1 MENQMDMK
9 HDVFLGFSTR
19 DWISNRIKGEVNMFC
34 GWDSDWLTTD
44 GEINWMNDVMND
56 LLTDWLTELLS
67 GWLTKPLNIWLVSL
81 LTKLTKLIS
90 IKSLQ

>member
-1 MENQMDMK
+1 MENQVDMK

-34 GWDSDWLTTD
+34 GWESDWLTTD
-44 GEINWMNDVMND
+44 WEINWMNDVMYD
-56 LLTDWLTELLS
+56 SLTDWMTELLS
-67 GWLTKPLNIWLVSL
+67 GWLTNPLNIWLVSL

>member
-1 MENQMDMK
+1 MENQVDMK

-44 GEINWMNDVMND
+44 WEINWMNDVMYD
-56 LLTDWLTELLS
+56 SLTDWIVK
-67 GWLTKPLNIWLVSL
+67 WLTN
-81 LTKLTKLIS
+81 
-90 IKSLQ
+90 

>member
-19 DWISNRIKGEVNMFC
+19 NWISNRIKGEVNMFC

-44 GEINWMNDVMND
+44 GEINRMNDVMYD
-56 LLTDWLTELLS
+56 LPTDWLTELLS
-67 GWLTKPLNIWLVSL
+67 GWLTNPLNIWLVSL

>member
-9 HDVFLGFSTR
+9 HDAFLGFSTR

-44 GEINWMNDVMND
+44 GEIIWMNDVMYD
-56 LLTDWLTELLS
+56 SLTDWLTELLS
-67 GWLTKPLNIWLVSL
+67 GWLTNPLNIDWLVYWLNWPSWF
-81 LTKLTKLIS
+81 
-90 IKSLQ
+90 Q

>member
-19 DWISNRIKGEVNMFC
+19 DWISNRIKGEVNMLC

-44 GEINWMNDVMND
+44 GEINRMNDVRYD

-67 GWLTKPLNIWLVSL
+67 GWLTNPLNIWLVSL

-90 IKSLQ
+90 VKSLQ